1 MNFKKIALAGLAG
14 TMVMSVAA
22 FAEGG
27 QPIKEVS
34 YNITATGGDAAYT
47 MQFSDWSSYTFTV
60 KEGTADYAVDFEAD
74 EEAGF
79 TNLGYIM
86 SATDPANV
94 KIEDGITVV
103 VNTITVNGYQFDLS
117 SNVLQSGK
125 NDDGGERNGELNIWW
140 GDNGADIASVDGK
153 ATIKFSSSALELIV
167 AEESTATAD
176 VAPIAYL
183 AALVAVA
190 GIAMVASKKRA

>member
-86 SATDPANV
+86 SATD
-94 KIEDGITVV
+94 
-103 VNTITVNGYQFDLS
+103 QFDLS